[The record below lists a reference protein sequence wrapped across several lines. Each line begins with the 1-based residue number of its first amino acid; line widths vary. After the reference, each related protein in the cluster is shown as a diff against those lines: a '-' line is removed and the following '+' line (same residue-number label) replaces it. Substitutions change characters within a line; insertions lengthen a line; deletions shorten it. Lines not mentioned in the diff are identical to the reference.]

1 MEDLEST
8 EDVEG
13 PHTDLDTDPD
23 TEATVGDLLDDLE
36 ELEDLLDSPEAREK
50 IEEAMETAARVRQP
64 GVFGRVIRGYDL
76 ADLSESL
83 LGALLFGIPMFVE
96 GGTYEIGAFLAT
108 EPVLLVG
115 THVVTVLL
123 VIGILYVADFQE
135 VRIHRPIFGIVPRR
149 LVGVLGVS
157 LVTATVMMT
166 LWGTIDWAAPIE
178 AFAAVSVAYLPMS
191 IGAALG
197 DILPGS

>member
-1 MEDLEST
+1 MTRDRSNPYQEEA
-8 EDVEG
+8 
-13 PHTDLDTDPD
+13 DTDHPGD
-23 TEATVGDLLDDLE
+23 SEATVGELLDDLE
-36 ELEDLLDSPEAREK
+36 ALEDMLDSPEARDK
-50 IEEAMETAARVRQP
+50 VEEAMETAARVRQP

-108 EPVLLVG
+108 RPALLVG
-115 THVVTVLL
+115 THVVTLLL

-135 VRIHRPIFGIVPRR
+135 VRVYRPLFGLIPRR

-157 LVTATVMMT
+157 FLTASVMMT
-166 LWGTIDWAAPIE
+166 LWGTIDWATPME